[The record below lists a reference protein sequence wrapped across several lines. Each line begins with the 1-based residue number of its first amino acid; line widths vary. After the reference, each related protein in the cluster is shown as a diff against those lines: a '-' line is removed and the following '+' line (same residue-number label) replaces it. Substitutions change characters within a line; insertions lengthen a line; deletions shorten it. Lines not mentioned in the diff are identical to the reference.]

1 MLEDEVLSMLVRGT
15 RGGSKTVRRSNS
27 KSVRKTGSKTTKR
40 KTTKRKA
47 GSKGVAKS
55 GYIAHVKKYWKAHP
69 NLTWK
74 EAMVKART
82 TYKPKSKS
90 GSKSV
95 KRGSKSVKRG
105 RGTRAG
111 AMAGAMAGASF
122 REKAS
127 KVNKT
132 LRDKKAISKT
142 LRALSAIPT
151 PLSGY
156 AQDAAL
162 VAQALGYGRR
172 RC

>member
-15 RGGSKTVRRSNS
+15 RGGKKSRSKTVRRSC
-27 KSVRKTGSKTTKR
+27 SKTTR
-40 KTTKRKA
+40 RCCSKTTRRPRTGAKSVKRRA

-74 EAMVKART
+74 QAMIKAKT
-82 TYKPKSKS
+82 SYKPKSS
-90 GSKSV
+90 GV
-95 KRGSKSVKRG
+95 RRG

-111 AMAGAMAGASF
+111 AMAGSNF
-122 REKAS
+122 RQKAS
-127 KVNKT
+127 RINKN
-132 LRDKKAISKT
+132 LKEKKAISRT

-156 AQDAAL
+156 AQDAAY

-172 RC
+172 R

>member
-40 KTTKRKA
+40 KTGSKTTKRKT
-47 GSKGVAKS
+47 GGKGVAKS

-82 TYKPKSKS
+82 SYKPKSKS
-90 GSKSV
+90 
-95 KRGSKSVKRG
+95 GSKSVKRG

-172 RC
+172 RR